1 MCQTTLTHPLLYYNS
16 VMIMFLVNS
25 KKKGMSQLY
34 KLKITLATTNC
45 GEGDFD
51 KKGVLIHLPFYL

>member
-1 MCQTTLTHPLLYYNS
+1 
-16 VMIMFLVNS
+16 
-25 KKKGMSQLY
+25 MSQLY
-34 KLKITLATTNC
+34 KLKIPLATTNC

>member
-1 MCQTTLTHPLLYYNS
+1 
-16 VMIMFLVNS
+16 
-25 KKKGMSQLY
+25 MSQLY

-51 KKGVLIHLPFYL
+51 KKGVLTHLSIYDLDEDRLRNISSGRLLLLLSYISR

>member
-1 MCQTTLTHPLLYYNS
+1 ML
-16 VMIMFLVNS
+16 
-25 KKKGMSQLY
+25 QLY

-51 KKGVLIHLPFYL
+51 KKGVLTHLSIYDLDEDRLRNISSGRLLLLLSYISR

>member
-1 MCQTTLTHPLLYYNS
+1 
-16 VMIMFLVNS
+16 
-25 KKKGMSQLY
+25 MSQLY

-51 KKGVLIHLPFYL
+51 KKGVFDTPPFLFMI

>member
-1 MCQTTLTHPLLYYNS
+1 ML
-16 VMIMFLVNS
+16 
-25 KKKGMSQLY
+25 QLY

-51 KKGVLIHLPFYL
+51 KKGYSVNVSKK

>member
-1 MCQTTLTHPLLYYNS
+1 
-16 VMIMFLVNS
+16 
-25 KKKGMSQLY
+25 MSQLY

-51 KKGVLIHLPFYL
+51 KKGDTPPFLFMI

>member
-1 MCQTTLTHPLLYYNS
+1 
-16 VMIMFLVNS
+16 
-25 KKKGMSQLY
+25 MSQLY

-51 KKGVLIHLPFYL
+51 KKGVLIHHLPFYL

>member
-1 MCQTTLTHPLLYYNS
+1 
-16 VMIMFLVNS
+16 
-25 KKKGMSQLY
+25 MSQLY

-51 KKGVLIHLPFYL
+51 KKGVLIHLPFIYDLDEDRLRNISSGHLLLLLSYISR